1 MITNLKKYS
10 RLLVLT
16 KIALFAIYN
25 VYWLIFSYIRWKPL
39 CDAVGYDER
48 YEDYVKFV
56 GEIDTYDRYIYH
68 TALPGYLRF
77 GGNLSLSQTAVKG
90 STRPTVDLLI
100 FPEIGG
106 YRVETQIIF
115 NKTDEKETTM
125 ETGGTI
131 TLNEHMEFYGEPTE
145 EEKELFEK
153 YKPEIQHTFDKMREV
168 WNLE

>member
-1 MITNLKKYS
+1 MKKRSIVFKIIITL
-10 RLLVLT
+10 
-16 KIALFAIYN
+16 IALFAIYN
-25 VYWLIFSYIRWKPL
+25 VYWLVFSYIRWKPL
-39 CDAVGYDER
+39 CEQVGYNEQFG
-48 YEDYVKFV
+48 DYTKIV
-56 GEIDTYDRYIYH
+56 GELETYDRYIYYV
-68 TALPGYLRF
+68 ALPRYLTF
-77 GGNLSLSQTAVKG
+77 SGNLSLAQTAVDG

-131 TLNEHMEFYGEPTE
+131 ILNEHMEFYDEPTE

-153 YKPEIQHTFDKMREV
+153 YKPEIEHTFDKMREV
-168 WNLE
+168 WDLE

>member
-1 MITNLKKYS
+1 MKKKSIVFKIIITL
-10 RLLVLT
+10 
-16 KIALFAIYN
+16 IALFAIYN

-56 GEIDTYDRYIYH
+56 GEI
-68 TALPGYLRF
+68 
-77 GGNLSLSQTAVKG
+77 
-90 STRPTVDLLI
+90 
-100 FPEIGG
+100 
-106 YRVETQIIF
+106 
-115 NKTDEKETTM
+115 
-125 ETGGTI
+125 GGTI

-153 YKPEIQHTFDKMREV
+153 YKPEIEHTFDKMREV

>member
-1 MITNLKKYS
+1 MKKYS

-106 YRVETQIIF
+106 
-115 NKTDEKETTM
+115 
-125 ETGGTI
+125 TI

-145 EEKELFEK
+145 KEKELFEK

>member
-1 MITNLKKYS
+1 MKKRSIVFKIIITL
-10 RLLVLT
+10 
-16 KIALFAIYN
+16 IALFAIYN
-25 VYWLIFSYIRWKPL
+25 VYWLVFSYIRWKPL
-39 CDAVGYDER
+39 CEQVGYNEQFG
-48 YEDYVKFV
+48 DYTKIV
-56 GEIDTYDRYIYH
+56 GELETYDRYIYYV
-68 TALPGYLRF
+68 ALPRYLTF
-77 GGNLSLSQTAVKG
+77 GGNLSLAQTAVDG

-106 YRVETQIIF
+106 YRIETQIIF
-115 NKTDEKETTM
+115 NQSEEGEVTM

-168 WNLE
+168 WDLK

>member
-1 MITNLKKYS
+1 MKKRSIVFKIIITL
-10 RLLVLT
+10 
-16 KIALFAIYN
+16 IALFAIYN

-39 CDAVGYDER
+39 CEQVGYNEQFG
-48 YEDYVKFV
+48 DYTKIV
-56 GEIDTYDRYIYH
+56 GELETYDRYIYYV
-68 TALPGYLRF
+68 ALPRYLTF
-77 GGNLSLSQTAVKG
+77 SGNLSLSQTAVDG
-90 STRPTVDLLI
+90 GTRPTVDLLI

-125 ETGGTI
+125 ETGRTI
-131 TLNEHMEFYGEPTE
+131 TLNENMEFYGEPTE

>member
-1 MITNLKKYS
+1 MKKYS

-68 TALPGYLRF
+68 TALPDYLTF

-100 FPEIGG
+100 FPEI
-106 YRVETQIIF
+106 
-115 NKTDEKETTM
+115 
-125 ETGGTI
+125 GGTI

>member
-1 MITNLKKYS
+1 M
-10 RLLVLT
+10 VLT

-106 YRVETQIIF
+106 
-115 NKTDEKETTM
+115 
-125 ETGGTI
+125 TI

>member
-1 MITNLKKYS
+1 LKKYS

-106 YRVETQIIF
+106 
-115 NKTDEKETTM
+115 
-125 ETGGTI
+125 TI

>member
-1 MITNLKKYS
+1 MKKYS

-16 KIALFAIYN
+16 KIALFVIYN

-68 TALPGYLRF
+68 TALPDYLTF

-100 FPEIGG
+100 
-106 YRVETQIIF
+106 R
-115 NKTDEKETTM
+115 
-125 ETGGTI
+125 
-131 TLNEHMEFYGEPTE
+131 
-145 EEKELFEK
+145 
-153 YKPEIQHTFDKMREV
+153 DKAYI
-168 WNLE
+168 